1 MNKLSGYSDEKL
13 LALIANDD
21 EKAFEILFDRYWET
35 AHCLTYSKVR
45 SKEAT
50 REIVLDL
57 FLNFWQRRHSLEI
70 ENFSNYLRIAI
81 KYKAITFYKQQ
92 ISRKRSFE
100 EYVQQLTPQT
110 EATSRSMEFNELVK
124 ALEEGV
130 KELPEKTQEVFRL
143 SRVEGHSVAE
153 IAKRLNLSE
162 KAIEYH
168 ITRSRKELRLYLKD
182 FLAFLLIALLV

>member
-1 MNKLSGYSDEKL
+1 
-13 LALIANDD
+13 
-21 EKAFEILFDRYWET
+21 
-35 AHCLTYSKVR
+35 
-45 SKEAT
+45 
-50 REIVLDL
+50 
-57 FLNFWQRRHSLEI
+57 
-70 ENFSNYLRIAI
+70 
-81 KYKAITFYKQQ
+81 
-92 ISRKRSFE
+92 
-100 EYVQQLTPQT
+100 
-110 EATSRSMEFNELVK
+110 VK